1 MREEKCFDLSSVAD
15 AEGSSEVGQQ
25 LTSFELPPAVEEE
38 EVVECG
44 CPRCYVG
51 DEENVQGANKAA
63 LLREVLSLSFSCS
76 FCLSL
81 FTDAY
86 CVCVCARA
94 RVCVD
99 VHTHT
104 HTHSRTHT
112 HTRTH
117 THGLHTSPS

>member
-1 MREEKCFDLSSVAD
+1 MAD
-15 AEGSSEVGQQ
+15 AECSSEVGQQ

-38 EVVECG
+38 EVVEFG

-51 DEENVQGANKAA
+51 KTFKALNKAA

-94 RVCVD
+94 CVCRCTHTHTHTR

-104 HTHSRTHT
+104 HAHT
-112 HTRTH
+112 HTVFTLLLPRTFAANV
-117 THGLHTSPS
+117 